1 MESSLSFRARLV
13 HAEAGKRV
21 VKLSAWRGSSCLG
34 SALGEAENAELA
46 EDRALEKLQTRLGHQ
61 PLADAASQRGTNA
74 TSLFRSS
81 AHCARIQVEAPP
93 VRHPVVRRPP
103 ADGPVAPAAEAAPT
117 PDAPPAA
124 PTKTVQPNLSTPPT
138 PPAAVEPQEPV
149 PDPEDWS
156 DELAEIEVQLKRL
169 GWDRTQEGTYLQRA
183 FGHPSRNRITSYA
196 DLASYVRSLRVLE
209 PGNDP
214 ASAAIP
220 LRRRDLLEQSD
231 SLMAALQWDANRGRL
246 ALEQQFKLSSRQQLS
261 DEQLLAFN
269 MQLETTLIGS
279 GNAAPAL
286 LPFLLHPR
294 LG

>member
-13 HAEAGKRV
+13 HAEAGTRV
-21 VKLSAWRGSSCLG
+21 VQLSAWRGSSCLG

-61 PLADAASQRGTNA
+61 PSAEAAAPSPQE
-74 TSLFRSS
+74 
-81 AHCARIQVEAPP
+81 VEAPP

-103 ADGPVAPAAEAAPT
+103 ADEPVAPAAEARPT

-124 PTKTVQPNLSTPPT
+124 PAETVQPSLSTPP
-138 PPAAVEPQEPV
+138 AVEPQEPV
-149 PDPEDWS
+149 ADPEDWS

-231 SLMAALQWDANRGRL
+231 SLMAALKWDANRGRL

-279 GNAAPAL
+279 GNAAPAA
-286 LPFLLHPR
+286 PIP
-294 LG
+294 G

>member
-21 VKLSAWRGSSCLG
+21 VQLSAWRGSSCLG

-46 EDRALEKLQTRLGHQ
+46 EDRALKKLQTRLGHQ
-61 PLADAASQRGTNA
+61 PSAEAAAPSPQE
-74 TSLFRSS
+74 
-81 AHCARIQVEAPP
+81 VEAPP

-103 ADGPVAPAAEAAPT
+103 ADEPVAPAAETASK

-124 PTKTVQPNLSTPPT
+124 PTETVQPNLSTPPT

-231 SLMAALQWDANRGRL
+231 SLLAALQWDANRGRQ

-279 GNAAPAL
+279 GNAAPAA
-286 LPFLLHPR
+286 PIP
-294 LG
+294 G

>member
-21 VKLSAWRGSSCLG
+21 VQLSAWRGSSCLG

-61 PLADAASQRGTNA
+61 PLADAAAPSPQE
-74 TSLFRSS
+74 
-81 AHCARIQVEAPP
+81 VEAPP

-103 ADGPVAPAAEAAPT
+103 ADEPVAPAAEAAPT
-117 PDAPPAA
+117 PEAPPAA
-124 PTKTVQPNLSTPPT
+124 PAETVQPNLSTPLT

-231 SLMAALQWDANRGRL
+231 SLMAALQWDANRGRQ

-279 GNAAPAL
+279 GNAAPAA
-286 LPFLLHPR
+286 PIP
-294 LG
+294 G

>member
-13 HAEAGKRV
+13 HAEAGTRV
-21 VKLSAWRGSSCLG
+21 VQLSAWRGSSCLG

-46 EDRALEKLQTRLGHQ
+46 EDRALEKLQARLSQQ
-61 PLADAASQRGTNA
+61 PAASAAAPSPQE
-74 TSLFRSS
+74 
-81 AHCARIQVEAPP
+81 VEAPP

-103 ADGPVAPAAEAAPT
+103 TAETALT

-124 PTKTVQPNLSTPPT
+124 PAETVQPSLSTPPT
-138 PPAAVEPQEPV
+138 VEPQEPV
-149 PDPEDWS
+149 ADPEDWS

-231 SLMAALQWDANRGRL
+231 SLLAALQWDANRGRQ

-279 GNAAPAL
+279 GNAAPAA
-286 LPFLLHPR
+286 PIP
-294 LG
+294 G

>member
-1 MESSLSFRARLV
+1 MV
-13 HAEAGKRV
+13 Q
-21 VKLSAWRGSSCLG
+21 LSAWRGSSCLG

-61 PLADAASQRGTNA
+61 PSAEAAAPSPQE
-74 TSLFRSS
+74 
-81 AHCARIQVEAPP
+81 VEAPP

-103 ADGPVAPAAEAAPT
+103 ADEPVAPAE
-117 PDAPPAA
+117 
-124 PTKTVQPNLSTPPT
+124 TVQPSLSTPP
-138 PPAAVEPQEPV
+138 AVEPQEPV
-149 PDPEDWS
+149 ADPEDWS

-231 SLMAALQWDANRGRL
+231 SLMAALKWDANRGRL

-279 GNAAPAL
+279 GNAAPAA
-286 LPFLLHPR
+286 PIP
-294 LG
+294 G

>member
-21 VKLSAWRGSSCLG
+21 VQLSAWRGSSCLG

-61 PLADAASQRGTNA
+61 PLADAAAPSPQE
-74 TSLFRSS
+74 
-81 AHCARIQVEAPP
+81 VEAPP

-103 ADGPVAPAAEAAPT
+103 ADEPVARAAETASK
-117 PDAPPAA
+117 PDTPPAA
-124 PTKTVQPNLSTPPT
+124 PTETVQPNLSTPST

-183 FGHPSRNRITSYA
+183 FGNPSRNRITSYA

-231 SLMAALQWDANRGRL
+231 SLLAALQWDANRGRQ

-279 GNAAPAL
+279 GNAAPAA
-286 LPFLLHPR
+286 PIP
-294 LG
+294 G

>member
-13 HAEAGKRV
+13 HAEAGTRV
-21 VKLSAWRGSSCLG
+21 VQLSAWRGSSCLG

-46 EDRALEKLQTRLGHQ
+46 EDRALEKLQARLSQQ
-61 PLADAASQRGTNA
+61 PAASAAAPSPQE
-74 TSLFRSS
+74 
-81 AHCARIQVEAPP
+81 VEAPP

-103 ADGPVAPAAEAAPT
+103 ADELVAPAAETAPT

-124 PTKTVQPNLSTPPT
+124 PAETVQPNLSTPP
-138 PPAAVEPQEPV
+138 AVEPQEPV
-149 PDPEDWS
+149 ADPEDWS

-231 SLMAALQWDANRGRL
+231 SLLAALQWDANRGRQ

-279 GNAAPAL
+279 GNAAPAA
-286 LPFLLHPR
+286 PIP
-294 LG
+294 G